1 MNGEIKGKEFPVCQG
16 CGYCCLKV
24 PCPLSVELYKGK
36 EPCPALW
43 WNGTMYRCG
52 LARLYEEELAIGAGC
67 SSSLNSYRQN
77 VREIDE
83 SKPLQRK
90 ANSGY

>member
-1 MNGEIKGKEFPVCQG
+1 MMDFPKCVG
-16 CGYCCLKV
+16 CGYCCLKA
-24 PCPLSVELYKGK
+24 PCPVSIEVYGVAER
-36 EPCPALW
+36 CRALW

-83 SKPLQRK
+83 SKPL
-90 ANSGY
+90 

>member
-1 MNGEIKGKEFPVCQG
+1 MFAECVG
-16 CGYCCLKV
+16 CSYCCRKA
-24 PCPLSVELYKGK
+24 PCALSMELYHGR

-67 SSSLNSYRQN
+67 SSSLNTWRQD
-77 VREIDE
+77 VRE
-83 SKPLQRK
+83 R
-90 ANSGY
+90 